1 MLEVNGLRQLVKLK
15 NKELRT
21 IKKLAQ
27 TILSQRTDVEQFFLD
42 ALSSVK
48 SDIARSKSEQR
59 SKSQLWKGNRGVR
72 ACGCACVRACVCGP
86 VFGTQSN
93 AVSQLCVTVSPW
105 RAAHVQT
112 TKFPQ
117 IGQSPRG
124 GMSAEHVELA
134 DLTLEDRERVL
145 RLLCAKINN
154 VQTYAGSFAH
164 SMTSAG
170 GGGGAVAAP
179 ESSFQMDDGMAGRT
193 QVDIG
198 LGSMGGSMGGGG
210 AGGGGG
216 APRFHGIA
224 TGQQPELL

>member
-72 ACGCACVRACVCGP
+72 ACVCAL
-86 VFGTQSN
+86 VFGMQSN

-145 RLLCAKINN
+145 RLLFAKINN

-198 LGSMGGSMGGGG
+198 LGSMGGGSMGGGG